1 MEEICEFFRNGDWQR
16 YQFASYIQ
24 RNYLNWEGSRH
35 ADTVVYRMARR
46 IPQLHFEN
54 PIHEELNPYFSP
66 CKDFTSYVHH
76 YGYLGKARGK
86 TDGKASRNIPLL
98 LKDISKRP
106 DYTKNYVQLAQEYI
120 SEEKWNEAEEMCRKG
135 RDICKEKEKFLK
147 SWLQM
152 TLVEVLYRKKDFGQ
166 AKEEALG
173 IFEKEKPMELVRL
186 LLLELLIGICEEW
199 KDYEKLLEY
208 GIQFETL
215 LAYMERHPD
224 LWVKQQLGTMCR
236 DKVMQPEYLYPVRLN
251 CVKASLELE
260 NLKEAEYFLS
270 LLPWEDEILIQG
282 YYPLLEQWKEAYAP
296 HLLQLLA
303 GLSRGSSYLLFQ
315 KLLYEEQNKE
325 VNGDPNSFLFQRCL
339 REIEQPYLQ
348 KQLIKKALLEK
359 RDLSALLERI
369 DLDTWIAHI
378 SEIIDA
384 ISYEESQSLREA
396 QEALFAKH
404 PLQSLWLKKLLLEK
418 ELIRSFP
425 MKAELLNT
433 LEEYAGC
440 IYDFYQK
447 QYREEI
453 FEEALRSLLP
463 ADCRMSLVILEAL
476 ENWKEG
482 MLAETVRLFRQT
494 IQINPQMTGVIREA
508 LRLLK
513 NEMNHPTPTAG
524 PEFDQLAIQMKDAL
538 KAMIENKQYTEAMSV
553 LNQLLPLLPNDM
565 ELLKIQQRLLAHL
578 N

>member
-215 LAYMERHPD
+215 LAYMERHPIH
-224 LWVKQQLGTMCR
+224 R
-236 DKVMQPEYLYPVRLN
+236 
-251 CVKASLELE
+251 
-260 NLKEAEYFLS
+260 
-270 LLPWEDEILIQG
+270 
-282 YYPLLEQWKEAYAP
+282 
-296 HLLQLLA
+296 
-303 GLSRGSSYLLFQ
+303 
-315 KLLYEEQNKE
+315 
-325 VNGDPNSFLFQRCL
+325 
-339 REIEQPYLQ
+339 
-348 KQLIKKALLEK
+348 
-359 RDLSALLERI
+359 
-369 DLDTWIAHI
+369 
-378 SEIIDA
+378 
-384 ISYEESQSLREA
+384 
-396 QEALFAKH
+396 
-404 PLQSLWLKKLLLEK
+404 
-418 ELIRSFP
+418 
-425 MKAELLNT
+425 
-433 LEEYAGC
+433 
-440 IYDFYQK
+440 
-447 QYREEI
+447 
-453 FEEALRSLLP
+453 
-463 ADCRMSLVILEAL
+463 
-476 ENWKEG
+476 
-482 MLAETVRLFRQT
+482 
-494 IQINPQMTGVIREA
+494 
-508 LRLLK
+508 
-513 NEMNHPTPTAG
+513 
-524 PEFDQLAIQMKDAL
+524 
-538 KAMIENKQYTEAMSV
+538 
-553 LNQLLPLLPNDM
+553 
-565 ELLKIQQRLLAHL
+565 
-578 N
+578 